1 MNPNGNPLVQEVGL
15 DLDTCLKTGRA
26 VWTFG
31 HTPYRIYPINTR
43 SRRGKEKSICI
54 LQLVRRL
61 SLLHRE
67 YVPIKKY
74 VQLAACYRTPLGT
87 PDARHFFWQVRCCL
101 QPFVRFTQ
109 RLDHLFYAWC
119 FSLFRPKQL
128 RRPVASFQIFKE
140 LSALIAEY
148 ICIISRLFSASS
160 ANLNFD
166 KNKKAAWK
174 FRRPFYW
181 AIEDYPLMSA
191 NNAFLISLKVL

>member
-43 SRRGKEKSICI
+43 SRREKRKTKCI

-74 VQLAACYRTPLGT
+74 VQLAACYRTLSSGY
-87 PDARHFFWQVRCCL
+87 PDARHFFLGRLNAARNRLSDLPKDSIAFSTPVIPVGKTEITTKAGCL
-101 QPFVRFTQ
+101 RSKLLKSF
-109 RLDHLFYAWC
+109 
-119 FSLFRPKQL
+119 L
-128 RRPVASFQIFKE
+128 RYLQNIF
-140 LSALIAEY
+140 AL
-148 ICIISRLFSASS
+148 
-160 ANLNFD
+160 
-166 KNKKAAWK
+166 
-174 FRRPFYW
+174 
-181 AIEDYPLMSA
+181 
-191 NNAFLISLKVL
+191 